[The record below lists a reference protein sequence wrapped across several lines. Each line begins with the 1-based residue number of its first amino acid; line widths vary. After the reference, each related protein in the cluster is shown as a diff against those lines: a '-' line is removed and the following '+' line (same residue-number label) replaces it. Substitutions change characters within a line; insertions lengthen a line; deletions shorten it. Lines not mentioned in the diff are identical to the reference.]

1 MAKKPRIALVMGSTS
16 DMPQVEP
23 ALEILKDL
31 KIPYTTRVLSA
42 HRTPDAVRV
51 FAKSAH
57 QEGIQVIIACAGAAA
72 HLAGVIAS
80 HTDLP
85 VIGVPMAG
93 TTLGGLDA
101 LFSTVQMP
109 GGVPV
114 ATMGIGKAGTK
125 NAVLMAARI
134 LALQDAELE
143 GRLARKRENQAARV
157 LELDQEI
164 RASGTWTW
172 EG

>member
-1 MAKKPRIALVMGSTS
+1 MARKHRIALVMGSTS
-16 DMPQVEP
+16 DIPQVEP
-23 ALEILKDL
+23 ALEILKEL
-31 KIPYTTRVLSA
+31 QIPYTTRVLSA
-42 HRTPDAVRV
+42 HRTPDALRK
-51 FAKSAH
+51 FAKEAGP
-57 QEGIQVIIACAGAAA
+57 EGIQVIIACAGAAA

-125 NAVLMAARI
+125 NAALMAARI
-134 LALQDAELE
+134 LALQDPNLAET
-143 GRLARKRENQAARV
+143 LARKREAQEARV
-157 LELDQEI
+157 LELDKEI
-164 RASGTWTW
+164 QAQGTWTW